1 MQSNQNNKTKNI
13 EKILTSFS
21 KLGKLP
27 KALIKYGCLT
37 FFVIFVVGTVLVLLN
52 NTILPYNSYF
62 DMVSKE
68 IVKTSFVLAAEFII
82 GGLIMDY
89 VIGR

>member
-1 MQSNQNNKTKNI
+1 MQSNQNNRIKKI
-13 EKILTSFS
+13 EKILTSFGN
-21 KLGKLP
+21 LGRLP

-37 FFVIFVVGTVLVLLN
+37 FFVIFLIGTVLVLLN
-52 NTILPYNSYF
+52 NTVLPYNSYF

-68 IVKTSFVLAAEFII
+68 IVKSSFVLAAEFII
-82 GGLIMDY
+82 GGLVMDY

>member
-1 MQSNQNNKTKNI
+1 MQSNQNNRIKHLERI
-13 EKILTSFS
+13 VTSFS

-27 KALIKYGCLT
+27 KALIKYGCLA
-37 FFVIFVVGTVLVLLN
+37 FSVIFVVGTVLVLLN

-82 GGLIMDY
+82 GGLLMDY
-89 VIGR
+89 VIGK